1 MSERK
6 NEASWVESR
15 QRWQIKV
22 QQNGTRKTFTSTIA
36 GKKGKADAE
45 RQADRWLVDSTTAER
60 IRGDKLLDQ
69 YEAYLKATKS
79 TGYATQY
86 CGFIRL
92 YIRPVIGMKRINA
105 LTEGDLQ
112 DVIDVIYSE
121 RHLADKTLRDVR
133 GCMLN
138 FIKWCRKHGKTRLYP
153 EALTIPAGAK
163 RPEKRIVPPEGIIT
177 LFRTDMTAW
186 RGKPIK
192 DWYIHAYRFAVIT
205 GLRPGELTG
214 LEDKNDIKGNKVT
227 VRRSINVRK
236 EMTQGKNDNA
246 RRTFQLPP
254 QGVEEVKAQRAM
266 LKEVGM
272 ISPYLF
278 PGPDGG
284 PLVNKNFIRAWK
296 RYCQVNGIPETTLY
310 ELRHT
315 YVSINKEIPEGLK
328 KMVIGHSKDMDTE
341 GTYSHTMAGDMEK
354 AANYTGEALK
364 AIISRKK

>member
-1 MSERK
+1 MPERK
-6 NEASWVESR
+6 NEAIWIENR

-22 QQNGTRKTFTSTIA
+22 QQDGVRKTFISTA
-36 GKKGKADAE
+36 PGKKGKADAE
-45 RQADRWLVDSTTAER
+45 RQADRWLEDSTTAEKVR
-60 IRGDKLLDQ
+60 VGKLLDQ
-69 YEAYLKATKS
+69 YEAYLKTTKS
-79 TGYATQY
+79 TGHATQY

-112 DVIDVIYSE
+112 DVIDRTYAE

-133 GCMLN
+133 GCIMN
-138 FIKWCRKHGKTRLYP
+138 FIKWCRKHNKTRLYP
-153 EALTIPAGAK
+153 EDIKIPAAAPK
-163 RPEKRIVPPEGIIT
+163 PEKKIVQPDGLAK
-177 LFRTDMTAW
+177 LFASDMTTW
-186 RGKPIK
+186 RGKQVK

-214 LEDKNDIKGNKVT
+214 LEDKNDIKGSQVI
-227 VRRSINVRK
+227 VRRSINVRR
-236 EMTQGKNDNA
+236 ETTQGKNDNA

-254 QGVEEVKAQRAM
+254 QGVAEVKAQRAM
-266 LKEVGM
+266 LKEAGM

-284 PLVNKNFIRAWK
+284 PLVNKNYIRAWK
-296 RYCQVNGIPETTLY
+296 RYCEANGIPPTTLY

-315 YVSINKEIPEGLK
+315 YVSINKEMPEGLK

-341 GTYSHTMAGDMEK
+341 GTYSHAMAGDMEK
-354 AANYTGEALK
+354 AASYTGEALK
-364 AIISRKK
+364 TIIGGKK